1 LTKVCNKS
9 LGRCFATKRGLNI
22 SFSLAFAI
30 IAVFQT
36 VTAFANVPTVTGV
49 TAWTR
54 QSDNHTILNITVT
67 HSAYFSGH
75 YVNWIQV
82 NISGPI
88 QTINMTDSSPA
99 DQTASSTFVIP
110 YDMGVVSD
118 TPAVQSQANC
128 IIHGPSTWSTAVTV
142 PEFSSLQ
149 LLLVLVVLTVSPVL
163 LRFRSKKRQLK
174 TSASSHA
181 SNQHA

>member
-1 LTKVCNKS
+1 M
-9 LGRCFATKRGLNI
+9 KRGLSI
-22 SFSLAFAI
+22 LFCFAFVI

-36 VTAFANVPTVTGV
+36 VPAFANVPAVTGV

-54 QSDNHTILNITVT
+54 QSDNHTILNVTVT
-67 HSAYFSGH
+67 HGAYFSGH
-75 YVNWIQV
+75 YVNRIQV
-82 NISGPI
+82 NIKGTV
-88 QTINMTDSSPA
+88 QTMNVTDSSPA
-99 DQTASSTFVIP
+99 DQAASSTFVIP
-110 YDMGVVSD
+110 YDMGVVLD
-118 TPAVQSQANC
+118 TPTVQSQANC

>member
-1 LTKVCNKS
+1 V
-9 LGRCFATKRGLNI
+9 KRGLTI
-22 SFSLAFAI
+22 LFSWAFVI

-36 VTAFANVPTVTGV
+36 VPVFANVPTVTGV

-67 HSAYFSGH
+67 HGVYSPGH
-75 YVNWIQV
+75 YVNRIQV

-88 QTINMTDSSPA
+88 QTINMTNSSPA
-99 DQTASSTFVIP
+99 DQAASSIFVVP
-110 YDMGVVSD
+110 YDMGVVLD

-128 IIHGPSTWSTAVTV
+128 IIHGPSTWSTTLTV

-149 LLLVLVVLTVSPVL
+149 LLLGLVVLAVSPVL
-163 LRFRSKKRQLK
+163 LRFRNKKTQLK
-174 TSASSHA
+174 TFASSHA

>member
-1 LTKVCNKS
+1 VKRSLTI
-9 LGRCFATKRGLNI
+9 L
-22 SFSLAFAI
+22 FSLAFVI

-36 VTAFANVPTVTGV
+36 VPVFANVPTVTGV

-67 HSAYFSGH
+67 HGVYSPGH
-75 YVNWIQV
+75 YVNRIQV
-82 NISGPI
+82 NINGTI

-99 DQTASSTFVIP
+99 DQAASSIFVVP
-110 YDMGVVSD
+110 YDMGVVLE

-128 IIHGPSTWSTAVTV
+128 IIHGPSTWSTALTV

-149 LLLVLVVLTVSPVL
+149 LFLGLVVLAVSPVL
-163 LRFRSKKRQLK
+163 LRFRSKKTQLK
-174 TSASSHA
+174 TFASSHA